1 MEKSLP
7 FPSIVIQLA
16 GEGRLV
22 SRSQTATFLL
32 CGGGKVDYFSRPSL
46 MVAQQLHSTL
56 RVSSACKN
64 NYHTIKVIGNFL
76 KAVVITGLLELF
88 HKS

>member
-22 SRSQTATFLL
+22 SCSQTATFLL

-46 MVAQQLHSTL
+46 MVVLGAICEFAQFINCAAYFVN
-56 RVSSACKN
+56 R
-64 NYHTIKVIGNFL
+64 
-76 KAVVITGLLELF
+76 
-88 HKS
+88 